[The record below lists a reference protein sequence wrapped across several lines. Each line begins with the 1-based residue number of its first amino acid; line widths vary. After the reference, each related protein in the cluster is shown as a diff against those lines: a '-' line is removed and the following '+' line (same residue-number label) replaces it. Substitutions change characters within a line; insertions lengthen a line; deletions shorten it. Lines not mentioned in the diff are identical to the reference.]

1 MSVFKRKDTK
11 SPFYYYEFQI
21 NGRPFKG
28 STKCTVERDA
38 LAVERQKRLEAEQ
51 QLALERLDPERV
63 AVSDV
68 FGRFWKAYGFKLK
81 DTAVKVH
88 MIEMEAFFGADKPFC
103 DITNADVAAMLEDF
117 GSKSERKNRGGTTR
131 PGRPSDTT
139 INRRLA
145 VFRRIHNVA
154 TDLWDMPTQ
163 RIQFKA
169 HTRKEPKERV
179 RHVTLEL
186 GKDILRKLPAHI
198 NLMAAWSLSTGCRL
212 NETETLTWSRVNFE
226 TRQAEVLTKGG
237 GTRFVGL
244 NADALT
250 ILQLADRNRVRVFDS
265 TNRRKHWERA
275 LAGAGVEDFHWH
287 DMRHTFATW
296 LGRTNAGLHV
306 IQKAL
311 GHSRVETTMRYL
323 HVLRADVEDYVRKLP
338 TVIEGEVLSLTP
350 PQNKNADRI
359 PPSDPT
365 IDHLSSGN
373 VLKILDQSK

>member
-1 MSVFKRKDTK
+1 MSVFKRKDTQ

-38 LAVERQKRLEAEQ
+38 LAVERQKRVEAEQ
-51 QLALERLDPERV
+51 QLALERLDPER
-63 AVSDV
+63 ATVSDI
-68 FGRFWKAYGFKLK
+68 FGRYWKNHGFKLK

-88 MIEMEAFFGADKPFC
+88 MLEMEAFFGADKPFC
-103 DITNADVAAMLEDF
+103 DITNADVSAMLEDY
-117 GSKSERKNRGGTTR
+117 GSKSERKNRGGSTR

-139 INRRLA
+139 INRRMA
-145 VFRRIHNVA
+145 VFRRIYNVA
-154 TDLWDMPTQ
+154 TNLWDLPTQ
-163 RIQFKA
+163 RIKFQV

-179 RHVTLEL
+179 RHVTIEQ
-186 GKDILRKLPAHI
+186 GKAILRKLPPHI
-198 NLMAAWSLSTGCRL
+198 NLMAAFSLSTGCRL
-212 NETETLTWSRVNFE
+212 NETESLTWSRVNFE

-237 GTRFVGL
+237 GTRFVDL

-250 ILQLADRNRVRVFDS
+250 ILQITDRSRVEVFDS

-275 LAGAGVEDFHWH
+275 LAEVGVEDFHWH

-338 TVIEGEVLSLTP
+338 TIIEGEVLSLTP
-350 PQNKNADRI
+350 PQNKSDNPG
-359 PPSDPT
+359 PPSGPP
-365 IDHLSSGN
+365 IDHLSISN
-373 VLKILDQSK
+373 VLKIQDQSK